1 MERMKPKRKWQNGP
15 HGLPEISGKHQG
27 TFVWRPVSLQGVQV
41 TQAGS
46 AEYYEDMDAV
56 HPKLSGKSGSGKV
69 RVLATTICASKHGP
83 FHAENNQLVWR
94 KIMTS
99 KAPLKKDHKIFVK
112 DVKGWTFTDPI
123 IYISYQSSAYPRNN
137 DHPSIPPLRR
147 KRSKTVLWR
156 SVEIVECLGCLQ
168 SRWYLAWLLIG
179 YPIRSMYDLY
189 IYLHLNTINLSQMQ
203 VYSTLAIGCLAFQGY
218 ALMTNISLL
227 KNQ

>member
-56 HPKLSGKSGSGKV
+56 HPKLSGKSGSEKV
-69 RVLATTICASKHGP
+69 RVLATTSCASKHGP

-99 KAPLKKDHKIFVK
+99 KAPLKKITRFLSKMSRGEPSQTPSYTYH
-112 DVKGWTFTDPI
+112 
-123 IYISYQSSAYPRNN
+123 ISPPPTPETTTI
-137 DHPSIPPLRR
+137 HPPPLRR

>member
-1 MERMKPKRKWQNGP
+1 MGPASPSVSPMERMKPKRKWQNGP

-69 RVLATTICASKHGP
+69 RVLATTSCASKHGP

-137 DHPSIPPLRR
+137 DHPSIPPFVENVQ
-147 KRSKTVLWR
+147 KRSCGVQ
-156 SVEIVECLGCLQ
+156 LG
-168 SRWYLAWLLIG
+168 
-179 YPIRSMYDLY
+179 
-189 IYLHLNTINLSQMQ
+189 
-203 VYSTLAIGCLAFQGY
+203 
-218 ALMTNISLL
+218 
-227 KNQ
+227 